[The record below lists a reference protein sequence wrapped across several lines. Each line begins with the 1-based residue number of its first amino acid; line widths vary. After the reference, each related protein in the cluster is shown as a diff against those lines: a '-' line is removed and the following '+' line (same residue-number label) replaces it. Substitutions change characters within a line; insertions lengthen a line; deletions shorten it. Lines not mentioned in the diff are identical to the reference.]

1 MHRRVHSIGQPI
13 ECTFALIH
21 RVRKMTQ
28 QYFVSRH
35 AGAHEWA
42 ARQGFEVQVVSHFD
56 PEVVESGDVVI
67 GTLPVQLACRVCERG
82 GEYLHLTLDLRP
94 EDRGQEISADRMQD
108 LGARVERFVITRG

>member
-1 MHRRVHSIGQPI
+1 
-13 ECTFALIH
+13 
-21 RVRKMTQ
+21 MTQ

-42 ARQGFEVQVVSHFD
+42 ARQGFGYVEVVSHFD
-56 PEVVESGDVVI
+56 AESVQQGDVVI